1 MFDILHCPSCDR
13 KVKLWK
19 PGSTCNGR
27 TLSLCWQEMSYTL
40 KHSKE
45 HVLVFFVVVV
55 GFVRIIYFIYLF
67 IRLFSGVGV
76 GIMFSLGV
84 EAAQNKGEAGQV

>member
-1 MFDILHCPSCDR
+1 MFDILHCPSCDG

-45 HVLVFFVVVV
+45 HVFVVVGG
-55 GFVRIIYFIYLF
+55 GFVWIIYFIYLF
-67 IRLFSGVGV
+67 IRLFSGVGL